1 MHTSTWSFKYT
12 YTGKEGLGGGGRREA
27 RGEEAQKNTGGAADI
42 WGGGGGQRRF
52 TMVSREYARTVLFF
66 ILFLYEF

>member
-12 YTGKEGLGGGGRREA
+12 YTGKEGLGGRREA